1 MNSSLTA
8 STNNFL
14 LAISIQVHSQAA
26 LQTSVRFVIIGYIS
40 TFIQLDEQA
49 DLGAVVLVVQFRRTV
64 TPS

>member
-1 MNSSLTA
+1 MA
-8 STNNFL
+8 
-14 LAISIQVHSQAA
+14 
-26 LQTSVRFVIIGYIS
+26 